1 MRAINNLP
9 LAGANLRTVKEVA
22 QNNEAKG
29 SYMNQRPNQNMGV
42 QNRNASAQEGG
53 YPVIP
58 LPNPGE
64 GGPVYPGSGWENG
77 NIPDMEEIPGNGSNN
92 NDSMGNGN
100 QEVYPV
106 IPLPNPGEGG
116 PVYPGS
122 GWENGN
128 IPDMPGNGNQEV
140 YPVIPLPNPGE
151 GGPVYPGNG
160 SGNQGTII
168 PTIPGTIIITYPRPN
183 ENCSFCN
190 PGSNRNG
197 KLRMLNATT
206 GYNAFWVYINDKLLI
221 NNFGFADV
229 TEYVDVAAGEPVI
242 TLRGENGYIYLQQP
256 IKVESGATLTIAIV
270 NTASG
275 LGLKVISDE
284 NCDRIRRAS
293 CVRVGNLS
301 YNSGPLNLVIGNRY
315 VSFRNVNSGE
325 VTDFATIWPGEY
337 SYTVSRTNNTMYPI
351 WGSTTLLQ
359 SVLYLQQDKNYT
371 IYLFQY
377 NPSADAIK
385 AVIVED

>member
-1 MRAINNLP
+1 MRVINNLP
-9 LAGANLRTVKEVA
+9 MSGMNVRNVREATPAIPLPNPGEGGAVFPGNDMNGVNGETDAELNDTNM
-22 QNNEAKG
+22 NNG
-29 SYMNQRPNQNMGV
+29 MNGNINMGTDM
-42 QNRNASAQEGG
+42 NAPGAI
-53 YPVIP
+53 PVIP

-64 GGPVYPGSGWENG
+64 GGAVF
-77 NIPDMEEIPGNGSNN
+77 PGNNMNGTGSNT
-92 NDSMGNGN
+92 GTGAI
-100 QEVYPV
+100 PV

-116 PVYPGS
+116 AVFPGNNM
-122 GWENGN
+122 NGN
-128 IPDMPGNGNQEV
+128 NNT
-140 YPVIPLPNPGE
+140 
-151 GGPVYPGNG
+151 G
-160 SGNQGTII
+160 SFI

-197 KLRMLNATT
+197 KIRFLNAAS
-206 GYNAFWVYINDKLLI
+206 GYNSFWVYINDKLLV
-221 NNFGFADV
+221 NDFGFADV
-229 TEYVDVAAGEPVI
+229 TEYVDVATGEPVI
-242 TLRGENGYIYLQQP
+242 TLMGENGYVYLQQP
-256 IKVESGATLTIAIV
+256 ITVKNGMMATVAIV

-275 LGLKVISDE
+275 LGFKTITDE
-284 NCDRIRRAS
+284 NCDRARNAS

-301 YNSGPLNLVIGNRY
+301 YNSGPLNVVIGNRY
-315 VSFRNVNSGE
+315 VTFRNVNSGE

>member
-1 MRAINNLP
+1 MRVINNLP
-9 LAGANLRTVKEVA
+9 MSGMNVRNVREATPAIPLPNPGEGGAVFPGNDMNSVNGETDAELNDTNM
-22 QNNEAKG
+22 NNG
-29 SYMNQRPNQNMGV
+29 MNGNMNMGTDM
-42 QNRNASAQEGG
+42 NAPGAI
-53 YPVIP
+53 PVIP

-64 GGPVYPGSGWENG
+64 GGAVF
-77 NIPDMEEIPGNGSNN
+77 PGNNTGSNT
-92 NDSMGNGN
+92 
-100 QEVYPV
+100 
-106 IPLPNPGEGG
+106 
-116 PVYPGS
+116 GS
-122 GWENGN
+122 F
-128 IPDMPGNGNQEV
+128 V
-140 YPVIPLPNPGE
+140 
-151 GGPVYPGNG
+151 
-160 SGNQGTII
+160 

-197 KLRMLNATT
+197 KIRFLNAAS
-206 GYNAFWVYINDKLLI
+206 GYNSFWVYINDKLLV
-221 NNFGFADV
+221 NDFGFADV
-229 TEYVDVAAGEPVI
+229 TEYVDVATGDPVI
-242 TLRGENGYIYLQQP
+242 TLMGENGYVYLQQP
-256 IKVESGATLTIAIV
+256 ITVQNGMMATVAIV
-270 NTASG
+270 NTVSG
-275 LGLKVISDE
+275 LGLKMITDE
-284 NCDRIRRAS
+284 NCDRTRNAS

-301 YNSGPLNLVIGNRY
+301 YSSGPLNVVIGNRY
-315 VSFRNVNSGE
+315 VTFRNVNSGE